1 MQQGSALYFHM
12 GNYCSQ
18 WLALTYYHF
27 LRSILEIELMVLTH
41 SLTYSLTHSLTYLP
55 TYLGVIEP
63 AGEMIIG
70 SIIGYFIYLILYLI
84 DLNGNQV
91 QGTHLLTHSITTL
104 RIPLL
109 SLLLT

>member
-27 LRSILEIELMVLTH
+27 LRSILEIELMVLTY
-41 SLTYSLTHSLTYLP
+41 SLTYSLTYLP

-63 AGEMIIG
+63 AGELIIG

-84 DLNGNQV
+84 DLNGNQL